1 MLGVQRLRS
10 VGVALAVVVASIHA
24 FHPTLG
30 VGRLTQH
37 ILLGTLYDP
46 RPLVFSLSGMAIFIG
61 ILLAY
66 NGIARRRIY
75 LLGMALMVTYLGG
88 YVVWHTVGD
97 HGAFWPYIAS
107 PGHTDLGTVAVILL
121 HLMQKPIELV
131 SAITELLLFL
141 VLATLYRIDPACGP
155 EE

>member
-1 MLGVQRLRS
+1 MLSAQRLRY
-10 VGVALAVVVASIHA
+10 VGAALAVVVASIHA

-30 VGRLTQH
+30 AARLTQH

-46 RPLVFSLSGMAIFIG
+46 RPLVFSLSGIAIFLG

-75 LLGMALMVTYLGG
+75 LLGMALMATYLGG
-88 YVVWHTVGD
+88 YVVWHTVLD

-107 PGHTDLGTVAVILL
+107 QGHTDLSTVAVIFL
-121 HLMQKPIELV
+121 HLTQKPVELV
-131 SAITELLLFL
+131 SAVTEVLLFL
-141 VLATLYRIDPACGP
+141 VLAVLYGIDPA
-155 EE
+155 